1 MILYLMGKIAGFLVL
16 RLSLRQCY
24 ALSRVFA
31 HVIYLVWPRGRRRL
45 RENMRYVLGADA
57 TQKEVNRLAKESL
70 FNYGRYLVDFIRLP
84 AVKPEDIKKRV
95 TLRGWDNLDEA
106 LKEGRGAI
114 LVGLHS
120 GNWDMVGAAI
130 AQGEYPLN
138 VIGKRNLSARLNR
151 FVQKRRLA
159 QGMKTVPMDDMEQRV
174 GRMVQVL
181 RRNELLAMAID
192 VADAEKSV
200 AVNFFDAITRVPRG
214 AASLSLG
221 TEAKIIPVSSVR
233 LADNSI
239 LGFIGEHIRFQPSG
253 DRKKDI
259 QALTQRIMASLESF
273 VDKHPDQ
280 WLMSCFEWRDDAV
293 EGMPHGGV
301 AAAE

>member
-1 MILYLMGKIAGFLVL
+1 MGKIAGFLVL
-16 RLSLRQCY
+16 RLSLGQCY
-24 ALSRVFA
+24 ALARVLA
-31 HVIYLVWPRGRRRL
+31 HVIYLGWPRGRRRL
-45 RENMRYVLGADA
+45 RENMRYVLGDDA
-57 TQKEVNRLAKESL
+57 TRKEVNRLAKESL

-138 VIGKRNLSARLNR
+138 VIGKKNLSTRLNR

-159 QGMKTVPMDDMEQRV
+159 QGMKTVSMDDMEKRV

-192 VADAEKSV
+192 VADADKSV
-200 AVNFFDAITRVPRG
+200 AVSFFDAIAKVPRG
-214 AASLSLG
+214 AATLSLG

-253 DRKKDI
+253 DYRKDI
-259 QALTQRIMASLESF
+259 HALTQRIMTSLEGF

-280 WLMSCFEWRDDAV
+280 WHMSRFEWLDEAV
-293 EGMPHGGV
+293 EAMPHGG
-301 AAAE
+301 AATAE